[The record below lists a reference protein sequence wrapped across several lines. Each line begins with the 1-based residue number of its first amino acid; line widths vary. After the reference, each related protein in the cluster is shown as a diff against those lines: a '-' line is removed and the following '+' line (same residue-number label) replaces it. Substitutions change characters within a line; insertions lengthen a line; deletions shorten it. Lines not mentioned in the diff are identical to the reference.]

1 MQLFLLHFLF
11 RFKHLFIT
19 VLIIIADML
28 NVNSYFRIFAIL
40 EDFLCHDLAK
50 ENNLNLKLLEES
62 AGFGNGTIRRWD
74 NSPPAA
80 DKLLKVANMLNT
92 SCEFLLTGKEQTP
105 EYTEF
110 DMEILSLFHQ
120 LPRDAQLEFKGE
132 LKGYLKH
139 LDQEASN
146 KKLKQAK

>member
-1 MQLFLLHFLF
+1 
-11 RFKHLFIT
+11 
-19 VLIIIADML
+19 ML
-28 NVNSYFRIFAIL
+28 NVNSYFRIFTIL
-40 EDFLCHDLAK
+40 EDFCVMTLVSRIKELAK

>member
-1 MQLFLLHFLF
+1 MTL
-11 RFKHLFIT
+11 
-19 VLIIIADML
+19 V
-28 NVNSYFRIFAIL
+28 SRIK
-40 EDFLCHDLAK
+40 ELAK

-62 AGFGNGTIRRWD
+62 ACFGNGTIRRWD